1 MRKTPK
7 WMGLIWLM
15 WAGCSQPA
23 NTRADEIEGT
33 PPPPSEDPFFFVAI
47 PADAVAADTT
57 GKIEMPAKP
66 AEVSE
71 NVDTTVTIPEEPAA
85 VTTTPEPHGV
95 ESKALPL
102 PQEEPPRYACFSC
115 VQICMVEND
124 QTRCGDRE
132 DTICGWGVHP
142 ERHTAA
148 SLAEAECEGALDI
161 ARESV
166 RFARIEGSCPIA
178 TCEAQ

>member
-1 MRKTPK
+1 MRRTPK
-7 WMGLIWLM
+7 WLGLVWLL

-23 NTRADEIEGT
+23 NTRADELEGT

-47 PADAVAADTT
+47 PADAVAADTQ
-57 GKIEMPAKP
+57 GMIGAPAAKAEPDVKIEPVLK
-66 AEVSE
+66 S
-71 NVDTTVTIPEEPAA
+71 AA
-85 VTTTPEPHGV
+85 DKE
-95 ESKALPL
+95 LPL
-102 PQEEPPRYACFSC
+102 PKQEPPYYACFSC
-115 VQICMVEND
+115 VEICLVDND
-124 QTRCGDRE
+124 LTQCGDKQ

-142 ERHTAA
+142 SRDVA
-148 SLAEAECEGALDI
+148 SNLAQVECNGALDI